1 MMGLTLGCGVVLSIT
16 LALRMNRWE
25 QLSRQTQFQQQTNDL
40 TTALQR
46 NLNRYTEVLL
56 SIQDLYRVAD
66 NQVTEE
72 MFSRFVQRALVF
84 YPGIQALEW
93 APRIEHGDRP
103 RYEQALRQLGLGVTS
118 IQERQPNG
126 QLGPAA
132 KRPEYIPVTYIAPWA
147 GNEVALGY
155 DLASDPIRRA
165 ALHQAR
171 DTGQLTATGRI
182 RLVQETAA
190 EQYSFLVFLPIG
202 AEGTPPPMGR
212 GSAPEDLLGYILG
225 VFRVADVVEEALGD
239 LSYTLDFRLYD
250 LTGLPDQQFLGQ
262 YATDSQQ
269 VSITAHPAPLGSGE
283 DSPLCPTLAACRQT
297 LTFAQRE
304 WAIEFIPTTG
314 GLTRFSSGA
323 ISTLVLGLL
332 LTGSLLLVLSRS
344 QAEVERTREISDL
357 KLRFFSMASHEM
369 RTPLSIILV
378 SAQSLAAN
386 HRTWSE
392 PQRAKTIERIQAV
405 TKRMTQLLS
414 DILTLSRAEANHLD
428 LAPEIVD
435 IIHLSQQLID
445 ELQPELRPGQTIT
458 AAAHLTR
465 PQTYVDP
472 KLVRSI
478 LLNLLSNAI
487 KYSPPRSA
495 IWLRL
500 TETPTTLTLQVQD
513 QGLGIPPEAKSHIC
527 EAFYRGH
534 NVGDVP
540 GTGLGLAVVKTC
552 VDRHQGHFTIQSQ
565 EHQGTTVTVTLPQI
579 D

>member
-1 MMGLTLGCGVVLSIT
+1 MGLALGCGIVLSMMM
-16 LALRMNRWE
+16 ALWVNRWE
-25 QLSRQTQFQQQTNDL
+25 QLSRRTQFQQQSNNL

-46 NLNRYTEVLL
+46 NLNRYTDVLL

-66 NQVTEE
+66 NQVTEA
-72 MFSRFVQRALVF
+72 MFGRFVQRALMV

-93 APRIEHGDRP
+93 APRIDHGDRLQ
-103 RYEQALRQLGLGVTS
+103 YEQHLAQLGRGTAT
-118 IQERQPNG
+118 ITERYANG
-126 QLGPAA
+126 QLGPATD
-132 KRPEYIPVTYIAPWA
+132 RPDYIPVTYVEPWE

-165 ALHQAR
+165 ALDQAR
-171 DTGQLTATGRI
+171 DTGHLAATGRI

-190 EQYSFLVFLPIG
+190 EQYSFLVFLPIF
-202 AEGTPPPMGR
+202 AEGNSAQ
-212 GSAPEDLLGYILG
+212 GSPRSPDPLLGYVLG
-225 VFRVADVVEEALGD
+225 VFRVADVVEEALQD
-239 LSYTLDFRLYD
+239 FSYTVDFRLYD
-250 LTGLPDQQFLGQ
+250 LTGPPDQQFLGQ
-262 YATDSQQ
+262 YATTSQQ
-269 VSITAHPAPLGSGE
+269 VSIPANPAPLRSV
-283 DSPLCPTLAACRQT
+283 SRSSLCPTVAACRQT

-304 WAIEFIPTTG
+304 WAIEFDPTSG
-314 GLTRFSSGA
+314 GIATFPWGA
-323 ISTLVLGLL
+323 TSTLVLGLL

-386 HRTWSE
+386 HQTWSE
-392 PQRAKTIERIQAV
+392 GQRAKTIERIQTI

-435 IIHLSQQLID
+435 VTHLSKQLVD
-445 ELQPELRPGQTIT
+445 ELQPELHPGQTIT
-458 AAAHLTR
+458 VEAQLTS
-465 PQTYVDP
+465 PQAYVDP

-487 KYSPPRSA
+487 KYSPAHSPICLHLNQTA
-495 IWLRL
+495 K
-500 TETPTTLTLQVQD
+500 TLTFRVQD
-513 QGLGIPPEAKSHIC
+513 QGIGIPAIAQARIC
-527 EAFYRGH
+527 ETFYRGD
-534 NVGDVP
+534 NVGDIP

-552 VDRHQGHFTIQSQ
+552 VERHQGNLSIHSQ
-565 EHQGTTVTVTLPQI
+565 EHQGTTVTVCLPWV